1 MKASRDGHAAIP
13 ANRGS
18 HWCLLARRRQGR
30 PTGARAAIGAAASGR
45 REAQIAAVTAVMI
58 VAAASFSAGPAAA
71 QQSAPPAD
79 GLRYRLIDLGTLG
92 GPNSAETQEFP
103 YINNT
108 GMVAGFADTATPN
121 PGNPEGF
128 VFHAF
133 RWRGGPLTD
142 LGTLPGGVN
151 SFAIWS
157 NNAGAVAGLSENG
170 RVDPLL
176 GMPEGRGV
184 LWKKSGQIVNL
195 GTFGG
200 HESLAGYINN
210 RGQVVGVAANR
221 KRDPFSLFDWGTQT
235 RAFLWQKGV
244 MRDLGTLG
252 GPDANAAVVN
262 NHGQVAG
269 ASYTNSAPNADTG
282 RPTLH
287 PFLWTH
293 GTMADLGTLGGT
305 VGFATTLNNR
315 GQVAGLSSTAGNQGA
330 RPFLWDRGKL
340 TDLGTLGGTFGFAT
354 WMNNAGEVVGG
365 ATTRADKAF
374 HAFFWRAGT
383 MTDLGTINGDI
394 CSVAHFMNS
403 RGQVVGTSGGR
414 GCDQGQSERHG
425 FIAERGGRMI
435 DLNRF
440 VPAGSHLTV
449 TDGETINNRGEIAAS
464 GMLPNGDIHAVVL
477 IPCNGGQG
485 CQDGSRHE
493 GTRQSTAATGSPATA
508 GAPLTWTPN
517 EMAAKLISHSRLPLA
532 GGIGRNR

>member
-1 MKASRDGHAAIP
+1 
-13 ANRGS
+13 
-18 HWCLLARRRQGR
+18 
-30 PTGARAAIGAAASGR
+30 
-45 REAQIAAVTAVMI
+45 MI

-71 QQSAPPAD
+71 QQSVSLAD
-79 GLRYRLIDLGTLG
+79 GLGYRLIDLGTLG

-121 PGNPEGF
+121 PGSPEGF

-157 NNAGAVAGLSENG
+157 NNAGTVAGLSENG
-170 RVDPLL
+170 RIDPLL
-176 GMPEGRGV
+176 GIPEGRGV
-184 LWKKSGQIVNL
+184 LWKKSGQVVNL

-200 HESLAGYINN
+200 HESLAGYIND

-221 KRDPFSLFDWGTQT
+221 KRDPFSLFGWGTQT
-235 RAFLWQKGV
+235 RAFLWQNGV

-252 GPDANAAVVN
+252 GPDANAVVVN

-269 ASYTNSAPNADTG
+269 ASYTNSAPNAVTG
-282 RPTLH
+282 VPTLD

-305 VGFATTLNNR
+305 YGLAAAINNR
-315 GQVAGLSSTAGNQGA
+315 GQVAGQSNLAGDQTAH
-330 RPFLWDRGKL
+330 PFLWDRGKL
-340 TDLGTLGGTFGFAT
+340 KDLGTLGGTFGTAT
-354 WMNNAGEVVGG
+354 WMNNAGEIVGG
-365 ATTRADKAF
+365 ATTKADKAF

-383 MTDLGTINGDI
+383 MADLGTVNGDT

-403 RGQVVGTSGGR
+403 RGQVVGTSGD
-414 GCDQGQSERHG
+414 CEGQFEKHG
-425 FIAERGGRMI
+425 FISERGGRMI

-440 VPAGSHLTV
+440 VPKGSRLTV
-449 TDGETINNRGEIAAS
+449 TDGETINDRGEIAAS
-464 GMLPNGDIHAVVL
+464 GMLPNGDFHAVVL
-477 IPCNGGQG
+477 IPCYGGQG

-493 GTRQSTAATGSPATA
+493 GTRQSAPATGSPIAA
-508 GAPLTWTPN
+508 GAPLPWTPN
-517 EMAAKLISHSRLPLA
+517 EIAAKLIPHSRLPLA
-532 GGIGRNR
+532 GAASGSGRHR

>member
-1 MKASRDGHAAIP
+1 MNASRDAHGAIP

-30 PTGARAAIGAAASGR
+30 LTGAGAAIGAAAASGR
-45 REAQIAAVTAVMI
+45 RKAQIAAVTAVMI
-58 VAAASFSAGPAAA
+58 VAAASFSARPAAA
-71 QQSAPPAD
+71 QQSASPAD

-157 NNAGAVAGLSENG
+157 NNAGTVAGLSENG
-170 RVDPLL
+170 RIDPLL

-200 HESLAGYINN
+200 HESLAGYIND
-210 RGQVVGVAANR
+210 RGQIVGVAANR
-221 KRDPFSLFDWGTQT
+221 KRDPFSLFGWGTQT
-235 RAFLWQKGV
+235 RAFLWQKGI

-252 GPDANAAVVN
+252 GPDANAAIVN

-269 ASYTNSAPNADTG
+269 ASYTNSAPNPDTG
-282 RPTLH
+282 SPTLH

-293 GTMADLGTLGGT
+293 GTMADLGEPAQKD
-305 VGFATTLNNR
+305 VG
-315 GQVAGLSSTAGNQGA
+315 
-330 RPFLWDRGKL
+330 
-340 TDLGTLGGTFGFAT
+340 
-354 WMNNAGEVVGG
+354 
-365 ATTRADKAF
+365 AD
-374 HAFFWRAGT
+374 AFFFPVVDGAQVDDLLHVRA
-383 MTDLGTINGDI
+383 
-394 CSVAHFMNS
+394 S
-403 RGQVVGTSGGR
+403 RGNPRSLTQPDPTTGPAATRPASTTGKPENYESRARTGLGVRRVGSACRRRQQPPGGR
-414 GCDQGQSERHG
+414 SR
-425 FIAERGGRMI
+425 F
-435 DLNRF
+435 NR
-440 VPAGSHLTV
+440 
-449 TDGETINNRGEIAAS
+449 
-464 GMLPNGDIHAVVL
+464 
-477 IPCNGGQG
+477 
-485 CQDGSRHE
+485 
-493 GTRQSTAATGSPATA
+493 
-508 GAPLTWTPN
+508 
-517 EMAAKLISHSRLPLA
+517 
-532 GGIGRNR
+532 

>member
-1 MKASRDGHAAIP
+1 MALGLLTVPGCVAACLMLAGVAAPASAGTASP
-13 ANRGS
+13 A
-18 HWCLLARRRQGR
+18 LK
-30 PTGARAAIGAAASGR
+30 RAAAEPSAS
-45 REAQIAAVTAVMI
+45 
-58 VAAASFSAGPAAA
+58 
-71 QQSAPPAD
+71 PAD
-79 GLRYRLIDLGTLG
+79 GLRFRLVDLGTLG

-133 RWRGGPLTD
+133 RWRGGPLRD

-170 RVDPLL
+170 RIDPLL

-184 LWKKSGQIVNL
+184 LWKKGGRIVNL

-200 HESLAGYINN
+200 HESLAGYIND

-221 KRDPFSLFDWGTQT
+221 KRDRFSLFGWGTQT

-252 GPDANAAVVN
+252 GPDANAAIVN

-269 ASYTNSAPNADTG
+269 ASYTNSAPNPDTG
-282 RPTLH
+282 APTLD
-287 PFLWTH
+287 PFLWKH

-305 VGFATTLNNR
+305 YGFATALNNR
-315 GQVAGLSSTAGNQGA
+315 GQVAGQSNLAGDQTAH
-330 RPFLWDRGKL
+330 PFLWDRGKL
-340 TDLGTLGGTFGFAT
+340 TDLGTLGGTFGTAT

-374 HAFFWRAGT
+374 HAFFWRGGK
-383 MTDLGTINGDI
+383 MTDLGTVNGDT

-403 RGQVVGTSGGR
+403 RGQVVGTSGD
-414 GCDQGQSERHG
+414 CEGQFEQHG

-440 VPAGSHLTV
+440 VPKRSHLTV

-464 GMLPNGDIHAVVL
+464 GMLPNGDFHAVVL
-477 IPCNGGQG
+477 IPCNGGQE
-485 CQDGSRHE
+485 CHDGSRHE
-493 GTRQSTAATGSPATA
+493 GTRQSTLATGSPTAA

-517 EMAAKLISHSRLPLA
+517 EMAAKLSLRYWPPLA
-532 GGIGRNR
+532 SEIGRNRGN